1 MQSTPPD
8 SELSPDFAWAPY
20 RPSVQAPWDTIRAG
34 HLLRRAGAGPSLG
47 DLRRALADGPAK
59 TIDRIFHGESGAG
72 AFNRQIDDYEVQGP
86 NARPIDELRG
96 WWLRRMIESPH
107 PLLERMT
114 LFWHGWFAIS
124 AARIGQPRAAL
135 DHVRMLR
142 ANAFGSFD
150 AMLAAATRDPATLL
164 TAEGAENFK
173 AKANEHL
180 GRQLLARFT
189 VGDGAFTEADARDT
203 ARAFTGLFVR
213 GGQLREVPRE
223 HDDGTKTILGQTG
236 AWSDR
241 DFARIAAAHPAT
253 ARRITRALYRH
264 IIAEDADPSDAVIDP
279 LASAFASNRNI
290 GQLVASMLRSNL
302 FFSRAA
308 YRRRI
313 KSPVEFAVGLCRAF
327 EKTVPT
333 IQLGHALAELGQDL
347 YHPPTIKG
355 WAGGTRWI
363 NRQTMA
369 GRINLAR
376 ALFLGP
382 GEIETRLAPGP
393 IMAKYGDASPVAPAQ
408 RLLELLLQD
417 NIPQATQAAGPPDDP
432 AAIAFGIASL
442 PEYQMA

>member
-1 MQSTPPD
+1 
-8 SELSPDFAWAPY
+8 
-20 RPSVQAPWDTIRAG
+20 V
-34 HLLRRAGAGPSLG
+34 
-47 DLRRALADGPAK
+47 ADGPDK
-59 TIDRIFHGESGAG
+59 TIDRTLRGESGAG
-72 AFNRQIDDYEVQGP
+72 AFNSEIDGYEVQGP

-96 WWLRRMIESPH
+96 WWLRRMIETPH

-124 AARIGQPRAAL
+124 AARIGQPRVAL

-142 ANAFGSFD
+142 SNAFGSFD
-150 AMLAAATRDPATLL
+150 AMLAAAMRDPATLL

-180 GRQLLARFT
+180 GRQLLSRFT
-189 VGDGAFTEADARDT
+189 VGDGAFADADARDT
-203 ARAFTGLFVR
+203 ARSFTGLFVR

-223 HDDGTKTILGQTG
+223 HDDGPKTILGQKG
-236 AWSDR
+236 AWSDQ

-264 IIAEDADPSDAVIDP
+264 LVAEDADPSDGLIEP
-279 LASAFASNRNI
+279 LASTFASNRNI
-290 GQLVASMLRSNL
+290 GQLVATMLRSNL

-333 IQLGHALAELGQDL
+333 VQLGHAIAQLGQDL
-347 YHPPTIKG
+347 YNPPTIKG

-369 GRINLAR
+369 ARINLAH
-376 ALFLGP
+376 ALFHGLG
-382 GEIETRLAPGP
+382 EAESRLAPDR
-393 IMAKYGDASPVAPAQ
+393 IIAKYHDATSATPAQ
-408 RLLELLLQD
+408 RLLHLLLQE
-417 NIPQATQAAGPPDDP
+417 NTPQAPQAAGPPDDP
-432 AAIAFGIASL
+432 ASVASGIASL